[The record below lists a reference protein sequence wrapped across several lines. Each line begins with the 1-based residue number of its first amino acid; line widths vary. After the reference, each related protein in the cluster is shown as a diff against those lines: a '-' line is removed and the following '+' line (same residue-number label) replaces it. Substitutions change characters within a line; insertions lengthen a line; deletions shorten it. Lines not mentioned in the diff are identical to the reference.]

1 MTKPLT
7 NWFGLIAAV
16 AGFCVPAFAGTPVQS
31 AAPEPSTILLVAGA
45 GGALLVI
52 RQLRRKK

>member
-1 MTKPLT
+1 MKKSILRLT
-7 NWFGLIAAV
+7 VTAAFLIAYCLPAL
-16 AGFCVPAFAGTPVQS
+16 AGGGAQNP
-31 AAPEPSTILLVAGA
+31 APEPSTILLVASA